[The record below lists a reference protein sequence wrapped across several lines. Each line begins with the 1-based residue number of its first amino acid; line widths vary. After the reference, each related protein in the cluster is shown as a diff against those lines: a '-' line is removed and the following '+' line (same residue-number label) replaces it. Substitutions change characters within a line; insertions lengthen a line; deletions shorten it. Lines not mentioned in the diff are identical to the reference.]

1 MINVIYQKVKLCLDS
16 YNRETILVT
25 VIYSFLLFSIFP
37 EELAII
43 ILIIGY
49 LIYLFFMIFDKSIK
63 KISHYST
70 TCIFFVIVIS
80 FYLLLGQSQSEYLK
94 KHSKKYSKNSS
105 IIHISSLVRVENN
118 KSGF

>member
-1 MINVIYQKVKLCLDS
+1 MINIIYQKVKLCLDS

-25 VIYSFLLFSIFP
+25 VIYSFLLFYIFP

-94 KHSKKYSKNSS
+94 KHSKNSS
-105 IIHISSLVRVENN
+105 IIPISAVAEENATFFTN
-118 KSGF
+118 GF